1 MSFDIAKYFRRGQN
15 STIEFRNGTNLSYAG
30 PSYTLVESGT
40 EIDRWYVG
48 SYFGVEYTIACD
60 VNSERKEVLKCLAT
74 ASTSKANIIVYGRS
88 NLGDDLIQL
97 EVEVTDSFFKLVAYP
112 RVQDDSTA
120 IQGAKLIYSANYY
133 ATQNE
138 PKATLLGSNR
148 AADAPVYTLNPSTT
162 NTGELGQ
169 TVTITLVTSNVLA
182 GTVLPYTITG
192 VQSADIGGFNLTG
205 SFIVGTTDVLSF
217 PITVDSSTE
226 GSEVLAISLD
236 NSEASTSI
244 VIQDTSTTPAIQYGL
259 ATSASSV
266 KEGGSFIITLTAE
279 NVDPGTLVGYTITG
293 VDSAD
298 IGGESLTGNFE
309 VGTVDS
315 ISFTAS
321 EDLNTDGDETFVM
334 SIDGTSTTVEVAIG
348 DTSLSPIVP
357 SYTLGSTQT
366 TVNEGN
372 AFTITL
378 ATSNVANG
386 TVLPYTI
393 TGVTSADL
401 AGASLTGNFV
411 VGTTDSLTFTA
422 TADATTEGDE
432 GFVISL
438 DNGEST
444 FNLAIVDT
452 SGTPGDSYTIT
463 VGNAGSGAYTLSGTD
478 KLGSVSGNNQT
489 VTMDV
494 GDTITFAVSAP
505 GHPFYL
511 KTANS
516 TGTGN
521 VVSPAATGQ
530 GATSGNVVWEPTS
543 PGTYHYNCQ
552 YHGAMHGLIVVQS
565 S

>member
-1 MSFDIAKYFRRGQN
+1 MSFDITKYFRRGQN

-40 EIDRWYVG
+40 ELDRWYVG
-48 SYFGVEYTIACD
+48 SYFGVEYTVACD

-74 ASTSKANIIVYGRS
+74 ASTSEANIVVYGRS
-88 NLGDDLIQL
+88 NLGNDLIQL

-120 IQGAKLIYSANYY
+120 IQGAKVIYSANYY

-138 PKATLLGSNR
+138 PTATLLGSSR
-148 AADAPVYTLNPSTT
+148 AADSPVYTLNPSTT

-182 GTVLPYTITG
+182 GTVLPYTISG
-192 VQSADIGGFNLTG
+192 IQSADIGGFNLTG
-205 SFIVGTTDVLSF
+205 SFIVGTTDILSF
-217 PITVDSSTE
+217 PITVDSTSE
-226 GSEVLAISLD
+226 GQEVLQIKLD
-236 NSEASTSI
+236 NNQATTSI
-244 VIQDTSTTPAIQYGL
+244 VIQDTSTTPSVSYGL
-259 ATSASSV
+259 TSTAASV
-266 KEGGSFIITLTAE
+266 NEGESFTITLTAE
-279 NVDPGTLVGYTITG
+279 NVEEGTLVGYTITG
-293 VDSAD
+293 VDSSD
-298 IGGESLTGNFE
+298 IGGADLSGNFE
-309 VGTVDS
+309 VGTTES
-315 ISFTAS
+315 IVFTAA

-334 SIDGTSTTVEVAIG
+334 SIDGTATTVEVAFG
-348 DTSLSPIVP
+348 DTSLSPVIP

-378 ATSNVANG
+378 STSNVDNG

-452 SGTPGDSYTIT
+452 STTPGDSYTINT
-463 VGNAGSGAYTLSGTD
+463 TNDGSGAYVLSGTD
-478 KLGSVSGNNQT
+478 ALGAVSGNNQT
-489 VTMDV
+489 VTVSV
-494 GDTITFAVSAP
+494 GDTLTFAVNAP
-505 GHPFYL
+505 GHPFYI
-511 KTANS
+511 KTVNS

-530 GATSGNVVWEPTS
+530 GSTSGNVVWEPTAA
-543 PGTYHYNCQ
+543 GTYHYNCQ
-552 YHGAMHGLIVVQS
+552 FHGAMHGLIVVQN
-565 S
+565 